1 MSEIEFIKS
10 AEQAKKVNQ
19 LYIRENIDHGSVI
32 LLTEILVRKIKNEKL
47 PNVKWLQTELQVSFT
62 KLKSTLDHL
71 LEREFII
78 KLPDPDDSRG
88 KLLDITEKGTS
99 FIYEVSEFLKI
110 T

>member
-1 MSEIEFIKS
+1 MSQIEFIKN

-19 LYIRENIDHGSVI
+19 LYIKENIDHGSVI
-32 LLTEILVRKIKNEKL
+32 LLSEILVRKMKNEKL

-71 LEREFII
+71 LKREFII

-88 KLLDITEKGTS
+88 KLLDITELGKTFMFEMNELLRIS
-99 FIYEVSEFLKI
+99 
-110 T
+110 

>member
-1 MSEIEFIKS
+1 MSQIEFIKS

-19 LYIRENIDHGSVI
+19 LYIKENIDHGSVI
-32 LLTEILVRKIKNEKL
+32 LLSEILVRKIKNEKL

-71 LEREFII
+71 LQREFII